1 MATAKWGQG
10 FRLPGSG
17 AITPSM
23 PLDYAG
29 FAGAFHA
36 HQSQNPN
43 RRAQLGIDRDL
54 GQLPDPSL
62 AAAAQRLAS
71 AAELLAQCKSLPRG
85 ALSFDQ
91 SLDLDLA
98 ALTLRAEINRDNLT
112 WGGGARLERT
122 PSAGDDIGDGLF
134 TLFIND
140 PRHPEQRLADITA
153 RVEGIPAYVEALL
166 GRLKNPVT
174 RWVKMDLTKVGGLGD
189 LLDNLVA
196 WSQTEKLGG
205 SDALISAVA
214 QAKVALERYSTQLAA
229 LKSSPDIHI
238 GDAAMRRVIA
248 LRGIELS
255 PEQLKQVATDFLAT
269 NKQQVEAL
277 RQRLVAKYEL
287 SADTSSDQLQEFLAQ
302 RFKTPLPNHQLED
315 ILTRYHAERRKILA
329 FIEQRQLFPIPDQ
342 QDMLILRTPSFLE
355 PTIPAGAMTSP
366 PPFRAGTKT
375 SLVYLT
381 LSDELV
387 AEHTEL
393 SIPGM
398 MIHEGIPGHHLQL
411 SWGALHPSLIRRHID
426 AMDHAEGW
434 TTMLEDYM
442 LDVGYAAELAD
453 EVRFTTKRDIA
464 RIGARVAI
472 DLFFMSGDKQ
482 YLDVGV
488 ECDLSSDDPFVAAGH
503 LLYAVTGFVPGRVQ
517 AELNWYSQ
525 ERGYPLSYLA
535 GNHLV
540 WQLKRD
546 LAAAQRGKL
555 EGSALDREFHRVYLE
570 SGNMPVSFLR
580 RVFEQQGLLGSP

>member
-1 MATAKWGQG
+1 M
-10 FRLPGSG
+10 
-17 AITPSM
+17 PS
-23 PLDYAG
+23 PLDYDG
-29 FAGAFHA
+29 FATAFHA
-36 HQSQNPN
+36 HQSRNPN

-62 AAAAQRLAS
+62 EAAAQRLAS
-71 AAELLAQCKSLPRG
+71 AAELLSQCESLARHE
-85 ALSFDQ
+85 LSFDQ
-91 SLDLDLA
+91 CLDLDLA
-98 ALTLRAEINRDNLT
+98 ALTLRAEINRDTLT
-112 WGGGARLERT
+112 WGGGTRLERT
-122 PSAGDDIGDGLF
+122 PTAGDDIGDGLF

-140 PRHPEQRLADITA
+140 PRHAEERLADITG
-153 RVEGIPAYVEALL
+153 RVEGVPQYVEALL

-174 RWVKMDLTKVGGLGD
+174 RWVKMDLSKVSGLGE
-189 LLDNLVA
+189 LLDNLVS
-196 WSQTEKLGG
+196 WSQREKLGG
-205 SDALISAVA
+205 SDALVSAVA
-214 QAKVALERYSTQLAA
+214 KAKVALERYATQLAA
-229 LKSSPDIHI
+229 LDSSADIHI
-238 GDAAMRRVIA
+238 GDAAMREVIA
-248 LRGIELS
+248 LRGVNLS
-255 PEQLKQVATDFLAT
+255 PEQLKQVATEFLAT
-269 NKQQVEAL
+269 NTQQVEEL
-277 RQRLVAKYEL
+277 RQRLVAKYQL
-287 SADTSSDQLQEFLAQ
+287 ASDTSSDQLQEFLAE
-302 RFKTPLPNHQLED
+302 RYKTPLPNGKLED
-315 ILTRYHAERRKILA
+315 ILSRYHTERHKILE

-342 QDMLILRTPSFLE
+342 QDMLILRTPGFLE

-366 PPFRAGTKT
+366 PPFRKGTKT
-375 SLVYLT
+375 SVIYLT

-442 LDVGYAAELAD
+442 LDVGYASDLAD

-472 DLFFMSGDKQ
+472 DLFFMSGDKR

-525 ERGYPLSYLA
+525 ERGYPLSYLT

-540 WQLKRD
+540 WQIKRD
-546 LAAAQRGKL
+546 LAQAQRGKL
-555 EGSALDREFHRVYLE
+555 EGRDLDREFHRVYLE

-580 RVFEQQGLLGSP
+580 RVLEQQGLLLAS